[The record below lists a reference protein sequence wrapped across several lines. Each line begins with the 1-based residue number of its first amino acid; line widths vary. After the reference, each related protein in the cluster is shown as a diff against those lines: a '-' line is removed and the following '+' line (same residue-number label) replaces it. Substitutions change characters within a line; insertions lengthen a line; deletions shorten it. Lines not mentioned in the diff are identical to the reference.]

1 MAKVSSILFFW
12 SQEDN
17 KVNRNFKNFSQVCK
31 TSYILLA
38 LLLFKKK
45 KKKGATCTKY
55 LCGMTKIQS
64 ESEGLLKFI

>member
-38 LLLFKKK
+38 LLLFKK
-45 KKKGATCTKY
+45 
-55 LCGMTKIQS
+55 
-64 ESEGLLKFI
+64 